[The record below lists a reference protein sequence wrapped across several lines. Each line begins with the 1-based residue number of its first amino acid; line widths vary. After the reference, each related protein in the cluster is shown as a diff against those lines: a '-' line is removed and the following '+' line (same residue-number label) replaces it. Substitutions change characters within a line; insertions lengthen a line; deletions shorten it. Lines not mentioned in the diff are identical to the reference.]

1 MTAPAAIKVLT
12 FTTLYP
18 NSIQEHHGI
27 FVENRLRH
35 LVASGQVDARV
46 IAPVPWFPVHSQAF
60 GRYADFARVPRK
72 ETRNGIDVL
81 HPRYPVVPK
90 IGMTLAP
97 FLLYQATKGTIRRV
111 IAAGFDFDLIDAH
124 YFYPDGVAAMLL
136 GRYFKKPVVVTARGT
151 DINLIPR
158 YTLPRQMIRWAANNA
173 AGLVTVCEALKRELA
188 NLGVERERIQV
199 LRNGV
204 DLSVFR
210 PVNRESVRSR
220 LGLHGPTILS
230 VGHLIPRKGHDL
242 VIRALTDL
250 VDVSLL
256 VVGEGSERLSL
267 ENLAKELGV
276 DDRVRFAGSIEH
288 ERMHEIYGAADALVL
303 ASDREGWANVLL
315 ESMACGT
322 PVVAS
327 NVWGT
332 PEIVRS
338 PAAGL
343 LLPNRNPQTI
353 SDSIK
358 TLLQDPPVRAET
370 RAYAEGFDWSQT
382 TQGQVNL
389 FREIL
394 GMEAAA

>member
-1 MTAPAAIKVLT
+1 MTGPATVKVLT

-18 NSIQEHHGI
+18 NSIQEYHGI

-46 IAPVPWFPVHSQAF
+46 IAPVPWFPLGGQTF

-72 ETRNGIDVL
+72 ETRKGVDVL

-124 YFYPDGVAAMLL
+124 YFYPDGVSAVLL

-151 DINLIPR
+151 DINLSPR
-158 YTLPRQMIRWAANNA
+158 YTLPRQMIRWAAKNA
-173 AGLVTVCEALKRELA
+173 AGLVTVCEALKRELT
-188 NLGVERERIQV
+188 NLGVEPERIQV

-210 PVNRESVRSR
+210 PVDRDSAREQ
-220 LGLHGPTILS
+220 LGLQGPMILS
-230 VGHLIPRKGHDL
+230 VGHLVPRKGHDL
-242 VIRALTDL
+242 VIRALSGLSEASL
-250 VDVSLL
+250 VI
-256 VVGEGSERLSL
+256 VGEGPERSAL
-267 ENLAKELGV
+267 ERLAKELGV
-276 DDRVRFAGSIEH
+276 DDRVQFAGSIEH
-288 ERMHEIYGAADALVL
+288 ERMHEIYGATDALVL

-343 LLPNRNPQTI
+343 LLPNRNTQTI
-353 SDSIK
+353 ADSIK
-358 TLLQDPPVRAET
+358 TLLQDPPARAET
-370 RAYAEGFDWSQT
+370 RAYAEGFDWTQT
-382 TQGQVNL
+382 TQGHGDL

>member
-12 FTTLYP
+12 YTTLYP

-46 IAPVPWFPVHSQAF
+46 IAPVPWFPVYSQAF

-97 FLLYQATKGTIRRV
+97 LLLYQATKGTIRRV

-124 YFYPDGVAAMLL
+124 YFYPDGVAAVLL

-158 YTLPRQMIRWAANNA
+158 YTLPRQMIRWAATDA
-173 AGLVTVCEALKRELA
+173 AGLVTVCAALKRELA
-188 NLGVERERIQV
+188 NLGVEPERIQV

-230 VGHLIPRKGHDL
+230 VGHLIPPKGHDL

-267 ENLAKELGV
+267 ESLAKKLGV

-353 SDSIK
+353 ADSIK
-358 TLLQDPPVRAET
+358 TLLQDPPARAET

-382 TQGQVNL
+382 TQGQVDL
-389 FREIL
+389 FRNIL
-394 GMEAAA
+394 ERRVSR

>member
-1 MTAPAAIKVLT
+1 
-12 FTTLYP
+12 
-18 NSIQEHHGI
+18 
-27 FVENRLRH
+27 
-35 LVASGQVDARV
+35 
-46 IAPVPWFPVHSQAF
+46 
-60 GRYADFARVPRK
+60 
-72 ETRNGIDVL
+72 
-81 HPRYPVVPK
+81 
-90 IGMTLAP
+90 MTLAP

-124 YFYPDGVAAMLL
+124 YFYPDGVSAVLL

-188 NLGVERERIQV
+188 NLGVEPERIRV

-210 PVNRESVRSR
+210 PVDRDSAREQ
-220 LGLHGPTILS
+220 LGIQGPTILS
-230 VGHLIPRKGHDL
+230 VGHLVPRKGHDL

-267 ENLAKELGV
+267 ESLAKELGV

-343 LLPNRNPQTI
+343 LLSNRNPQTI
-353 SDSIK
+353 ADSIK
-358 TLLQDPPVRAET
+358 TLLQDPPARAET

-382 TQGQVNL
+382 TQGQLDL

-394 GMEAAA
+394 GMETAA

>member
-12 FTTLYP
+12 YTTLYP

-46 IAPVPWFPVHSQAF
+46 IAPVPWFPVYSQAF

-124 YFYPDGVAAMLL
+124 YFYPDGVAAVLL

-173 AGLVTVCEALKRELA
+173 GGLVTVCEALKRELA

-210 PVNRESVRSR
+210 LVNRESVRSR

-267 ENLAKELGV
+267 ESLAKELGV

-358 TLLQDPPVRAET
+358 TLLQDPPARAET

-382 TQGQVNL
+382 TQGQLDL

>member
-1 MTAPAAIKVLT
+1 MTAPAPIKVLT

-18 NSIQEHHGI
+18 NSTQQNHGI

-46 IAPVPWFPVHSQAF
+46 IAPVPWFPLHNHAL
-60 GRYADFARVPRK
+60 RHYAKFARVPR
-72 ETRNGIDVL
+72 EDTRKGIEIL
-81 HPRYPVVPK
+81 HPRYPVIPK

-97 FLLYQATKGTIRRV
+97 FLLYQAIKGAIRRL
-111 IAAGFDFDLIDAH
+111 IAAGLDFDLIDAH
-124 YFYPDGVAAMLL
+124 YFYPDGVAAVLL

-158 YTLPRQMIRWAANNA
+158 YILPRQMIRWAANNA

-188 NLGVERERIQV
+188 NLGVEPERIQV

-210 PVNRESVRSR
+210 LVNRESVRSR

-267 ENLAKELGV
+267 ESLAKELGV

-303 ASDREGWANVLL
+303 ASDREGWPNVLL
-315 ESMACGT
+315 ESLACGT

-327 NVWGT
+327 RVGGI
-332 PEIVRS
+332 PEVVQS
-338 PAAGL
+338 SAAGL
-343 LLPNRNPQTI
+343 LLANRKPQTI
-353 SDSIK
+353 ANS
-358 TLLQDPPVRAET
+358 VRAILTNPPARADT
-370 RAYAEGFDWSQT
+370 RAYAEGFDWSRT
-382 TQGQVNL
+382 TQGQLDL
-389 FREIL
+389 FSSIL
-394 GMEAAA
+394 GRRRS

>member
-12 FTTLYP
+12 YTTLYP

-46 IAPVPWFPVHSQAF
+46 IAPVPWFPLGGQAF

-111 IAAGFDFDLIDAH
+111 IAAGFDFGLIDAH
-124 YFYPDGVAAMLL
+124 YFYPDGVAAVLL

-173 AGLVTVCEALKRELA
+173 AGLVTVCEALKRELT

-210 PVNRESVRSR
+210 LVNRESVRSR

-353 SDSIK
+353 SDSIR

-370 RAYAEGFDWSQT
+370 RVYAEGFDWSQT